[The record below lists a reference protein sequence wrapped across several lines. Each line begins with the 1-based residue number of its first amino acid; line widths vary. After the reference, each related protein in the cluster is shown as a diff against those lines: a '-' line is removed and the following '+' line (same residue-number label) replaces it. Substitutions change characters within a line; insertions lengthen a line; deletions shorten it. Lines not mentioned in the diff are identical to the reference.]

1 MIVDCRLKKPIPS
14 KGFSIINRQS
24 TIDNPDQST
33 IQGQAMILYRFTVFL
48 LTCLWLSGFL
58 SLLSA
63 TSLAS
68 PSDFFRQESQK
79 FMIRGVYYLI
89 NQNDLNAAET
99 EFRQAIALD
108 HHNGEAYYFLGRIH
122 YEQAT
127 STSNLSISQ
136 LQMFIGKAK
145 ALLLRAQELGITY
158 DKLHPE
164 LLSRLEQEYPKVA
177 PLYEAE
183 LFPKKTNIIIET
195 EAPTFDIRASKINN
209 PLTPVAE
216 VTKLLGKGEYQPK
229 TLGVGEQNEQ
239 KTAVRVGTFRPEEE
253 IQLEGDASY
262 QLEFLPKKPK
272 SIKHL
277 ILVGIGLTISLIR

>member
-1 MIVDCRLKKPIPS
+1 
-14 KGFSIINRQS
+14 
-24 TIDNPDQST
+24 
-33 IQGQAMILYRFTVFL
+33 MILYHVRKPHRRQRLSVRKAHRRQRLTVTVFL
-48 LTCLWLSGFL
+48 FTCLWLSGFL

-63 TSLAS
+63 KSMTSQIDL
-68 PSDFFRQESQK
+68 FRQESQK

-89 NQNDLNAAET
+89 NQNDLNAAEN

-108 HHNGEAYYFLGRIH
+108 QHNGEAYYFLGSIY
-122 YEQAT
+122 YERAG
-127 STSNLSISQ
+127 NLPVSQ

-177 PLYEAE
+177 PIYEAE
-183 LFPKKTNIIIET
+183 LFPKKAKIIIET
-195 EAPTFDIRASKINN
+195 ETPTFDIRTSKTNQSK
-209 PLTPVAE
+209 AF
-216 VTKLLGKGEYQPK
+216 
-229 TLGVGEQNEQ
+229 GVGERSEQN
-239 KTAVRVGTFRPEEE
+239 TAVKVGTFRPEEE

-277 ILVGIGLTISLIR
+277 ILVGIGLTIWLIR